1 MKNNAPGS
9 RPVRFITV
17 EGGEGAGKTTLI
29 NAIEGMLTKSN
40 IPFLR
45 TREPGGTPF
54 GHEVRRWLLKNH
66 DTIDIGPKTELL
78 LFLADRAQHID
89 EVIIPALNDGKVV
102 ICDRFNDSSVAY
114 QGAGRGLGTE
124 WVRELCSLV
133 CGPIVPD
140 LTFYLDVDPVIGIA
154 RAQNSMKEE
163 SNANGLDRIEAERI
177 EFHHRVH
184 DAFLE
189 IIAKEPQRCH
199 RIDATQPKYAV
210 VQQALNILTSVVHV

>member
-1 MKNNAPGS
+1 M
-9 RPVRFITV
+9 
-17 EGGEGAGKTTLI
+17 
-29 NAIEGMLTKSN
+29 
-40 IPFLR
+40 
-45 TREPGGTPF
+45 
-54 GHEVRRWLLKNH
+54 
-66 DTIDIGPKTELL
+66 DIGPKAELL

-89 EVIIPALNDGKVV
+89 EVIIPALNAGKVI
-102 ICDRFNDSSVAY
+102 ICDRFNDSSEAY
-114 QGAGRGLGTE
+114 QGAGRGLGTV

-184 DAFLE
+184 KAFLE
-189 IIAKEPQRCH
+189 IIAREPHRCH
-199 RIDATQPKYAV
+199 RIDATQPKSLV
-210 VQQALNILTSVVHV
+210 IEKALHILASVVHV